1 MRATLNNGENTAT
14 PRARLLAVHLP
25 QFHPIP
31 ENDAWWGPGFTE
43 WTNVAKT
50 RPWFPGHYQPHLP
63 ADLGFYDLRVREAHV
78 QQAELAREYGIHGF
92 IHYHYWFHGKQLLE
106 GPVANMLSSGAP
118 DFPFCVCW
126 ANESWTRSWTSTGH
140 QLLIE
145 QKYSAEDDLSHIRH
159 LLPMFADPRYI
170 KVDGKPVFF
179 IYRASRLPHAARTFE
194 VWRNEAVKAGLPG
207 LYIVRFEASGEQGD
221 PATFGADAAA
231 EFQPDLRYLPK
242 EFPELA
248 PLRVLRKL
256 RLVPPPLRS
265 LKMYRYAALAQQ
277 ALQRP
282 LPSYKF
288 YRCVTPGWDN
298 TPRRAGGA
306 KGAWLTVGND
316 PSLYGGWLEQV
327 LRDRKPLGK
336 DEDFVLVN
344 AWNEWAEGNHLE
356 PCQRWG
362 RAYLEATRRA
372 LLGA

>member
-1 MRATLNNGENTAT
+1 VSAAT
-14 PRARLLAVHLP
+14 RLLAVHLP

-31 ENDAWWGPGFTE
+31 ENDEWWGPGFTE

-63 ADLGFYDLRVREAHV
+63 AELGFYDLRVREAHV
-78 QQAELAREYGIHGF
+78 QQAALAREHGIYGF
-92 IHYHYWFHGKQLLE
+92 IHYHYWFHGKRLLE
-106 GPVANMLSSGAP
+106 RPVAEMVRSGTP
-118 DFPFCVCW
+118 DFPFCLCW
-126 ANESWTRSWTSTGH
+126 ANETWTRSWTSTGNR
-140 QLLIE
+140 LLIE
-145 QKYSAEDDLSHIRH
+145 QTYSAEDDLAHIRH
-159 LLPMFADPRYI
+159 LLPILADPRHV

-179 IYRASRLPHAARTFE
+179 IYRASRLPHPARTFDL
-194 VWRNEAVKAGLPG
+194 WRNEAVKAGLPG
-207 LYIVRFEASGEQGD
+207 LYLIRFETSKEQGD
-221 PATFGADAAA
+221 PASVGVDAAA

-248 PLRVLRKL
+248 PLSLLRKL

-265 LKMYRYAALAQQ
+265 LKMYRYAALAER
-277 ALQRP
+277 ALARP
-282 LPSYKF
+282 LPAYKY

-316 PSLYGGWLEQV
+316 PSIYAEWLGRV
-327 LRDRKPLGK
+327 LRDRTALGK
-336 DEDFVLVN
+336 DEDFVIVN

-362 RAYLEATRRA
+362 RAYLEATRSA
-372 LLGA
+372 LLAP